1 MLRLAYR
8 NNKVQRVPPID
19 MLKEAPPREG
29 FFEDHQAEAVRHRL
43 PEDLEA
49 AVAIARTYGWRM
61 ESEVFPLERRHLDL
75 KAGTLRLD
83 PGMTKNS
90 DGRVVYL
97 TSEVKR
103 LLSVQLERVERL
115 SKKLGRIVPWLFPHS
130 AGRRAGTRR
139 KGMRKRWQTAVVKA
153 GVPGRIPHDFRRTA
167 VRNLERRGVARSVAM
182 TITGHKTESVYRRYA
197 IVSDAD
203 LREATEKLDHGH
215 TSGHS
220 QAGVVDSASVNR
232 QNS

>member
-8 NNKVQRVPPID
+8 NNKVQRMPPID
-19 MLKEAPPREG
+19 MLKEAPPRER
-29 FFEDHQAEAVRHRL
+29 FFGDHQAEAVRHRL

-90 DGRVVYL
+90 DGRVVW
-97 TSEVKR
+97 
-103 LLSVQLERVERL
+103 L

-167 VRNLERRGVARSVAM
+167 LRNLERRGVARSVAM

>member
-90 DGRVVYL
+90 DGRVVW
-97 TSEVKR
+97 
-103 LLSVQLERVERL
+103 L